1 MNGTD
6 THKRCP
12 TTQVRVRGTRAQ
24 SSRRCTS
31 HQQESA
37 GRLVTRTEVHT
48 HGPNFS
54 PRRVCGSRY
63 LTSLQGTQ
71 TPQTG
76 QTSTE
81 GGLTWSGVRRLP
93 GVGHVERRLLDQRW
107 GVHAPPDKE
116 AGPTA
121 EEHPHHEEEPAGEH
135 SGEVAGP
142 GSEASDVGIANRK
155 RRCRGPRGSA
165 PGSSGW
171 PSPDTSART
180 CLGGGPPGE
189 RRSLSELS
197 VSECSKGLCH
207 HLLSVALT
215 STQ

>member
-6 THKRCP
+6 THKGCP

-24 SSRRCTS
+24 SSRHCTS
-31 HQQESA
+31 HQQERA

-54 PRRVCGSRY
+54 PRCVCGSRD

-71 TPQTG
+71 IPQTG

-81 GGLTWSGVRRLP
+81 SGLTWSGVRRLP

-135 SGEVAGP
+135 SGEVAGRAWRPRTRASPTGRAGAGVLGAQRRAPQAGLPLTLLP
-142 GSEASDVGIANRK
+142 GHAWVED
-155 RRCRGPRGSA
+155 PRGK
-165 PGSSGW
+165 
-171 PSPDTSART
+171 D
-180 CLGGGPPGE
+180 
-189 RRSLSELS
+189 
-197 VSECSKGLCH
+197 
-207 HLLSVALT
+207 AL
-215 STQ
+215 